1 MGPKKARKSKKSEWL
16 KRVVSIDRVTKVVKG
31 GDRKSVV

>member
-1 MGPKKARKSKKSEWL
+1 MLNKKIDASRLEMEE
-16 KRVVSIDRVTKVVKG
+16 RVVEIRRVTKVVKG